1 MVEGTE
7 LVAAVSLLLRRQSQ
21 STKLRTRPPRL
32 PQKTTRLAPPSLVAH
47 HLPSLR
53 VLTQVLTDTVPH
65 HLHSRKVTTHTTD
78 MALTTDEL
86 AVAAAADVEAHGVAA
101 ATLDHPLVYPPSCR
115 I

>member
-1 MVEGTE
+1 ME
-7 LVAAVSLLLRRQSQ
+7 VAVATVDPPLHRLPH
-21 STKLRTRPPRL
+21 STKLKTRPSRL
-32 PQKTTRLAPPSLVAH
+32 PQKTMRLAHPSPVAH
-47 HLPSLR
+47 HLPSPR

-65 HLHSRKVTTHTTD
+65 HLHSQKVTTRTTD

-101 ATLDHPLVYPPSCR
+101 ATLDHPLAYPHSCR